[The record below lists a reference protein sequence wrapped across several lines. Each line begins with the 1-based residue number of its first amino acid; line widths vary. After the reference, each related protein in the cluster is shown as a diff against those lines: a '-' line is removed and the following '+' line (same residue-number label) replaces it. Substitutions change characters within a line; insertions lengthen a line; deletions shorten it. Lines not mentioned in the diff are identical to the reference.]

1 MFGIKRWVIAAHERG
16 LLFHNR
22 ELNQILEPG
31 VHWRW
36 DPFNRTVLRVFDT
49 TEGSCT
55 HPQADVLVTTAPER
69 TADHLHRV
77 EMGAHQVGMI
87 YRDGIVSDVLPP
99 GTRKVFWHGP
109 VRIDVGVQDLTEAFE
124 APPDVVAQV
133 VQPGKGRATRVWD
146 EALVSAEIAAE
157 HEGLVFVDGALFRT
171 LGPGRYAFWRFNRH
185 ITIESVDTRLQPM
198 EVNGQE
204 IVTRDKVS
212 LRVNLTADYRV
223 TDAVQAR
230 THLSDPVA
238 WLYRRLQLALRQA
251 IGERTLDALLADKE
265 HLNQVVFQAVA
276 APAAAHGLELVEA
289 GAKDFI
295 LPGEMKDILNQ
306 VVMADKEAQ
315 ANVIRRREETAATR
329 SLLNTAKLM
338 DENPTLLRLKEL
350 EILEKVT
357 EKIDRLTVYG
367 GLEGILKD
375 TVRVNIPM
383 DTAH

>member
-1 MFGIKRWVIAAHERG
+1 MIHPGDLDPRIGKPDPEPRIEQTIDHPDIERQVVPNQGAAPDKIQQFSQG
-16 LLFHNR
+16 AAW
-22 ELNQILEPG
+22 LEPLGDIPIPQPVNRNRLGRNGPSGAKGQAQSLTHQDLIPTDLDRGDTEDLARLG
-31 VHWRW
+31 VEAGG
-36 DPFNRTVLRVFDT
+36 LRVET
-49 TEGSCT
+49 
-55 HPQADVLVTTAPER
+55 
-69 TADHLHRV
+69 
-77 EMGAHQVGMI
+77 
-87 YRDGIVSDVLPP
+87 
-99 GTRKVFWHGP
+99 
-109 VRIDVGVQDLTEAFE
+109 
-124 APPDVVAQV
+124 
-133 VQPGKGRATRVWD
+133 
-146 EALVSAEIAAE
+146 
-157 HEGLVFVDGALFRT
+157 
-171 LGPGRYAFWRFNRH
+171 
-185 ITIESVDTRLQPM
+185 
-198 EVNGQE
+198 E

-223 TDAVQAR
+223 ANPVQAR

-276 APAAAHGLELVEA
+276 APAAAHGLELTEA

-350 EILEKVT
+350 EILEQVA

-375 TVRVNIPM
+375 TVRVNVPM